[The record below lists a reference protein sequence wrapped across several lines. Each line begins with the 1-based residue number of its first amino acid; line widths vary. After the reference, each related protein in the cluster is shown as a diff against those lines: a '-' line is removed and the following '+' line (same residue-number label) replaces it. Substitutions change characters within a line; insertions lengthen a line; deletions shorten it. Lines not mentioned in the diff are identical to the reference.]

1 MSKRKQST
9 GDANDGDHSDAS
21 IVDIDFEFFDPN
33 PEVDFLALKRLILQL
48 FQTDAELFHPHELAE
63 LILSQPLIGST
74 VKTDGRETDPYA
86 FLTVLNMHVHK
97 NHPSIK
103 AIAAYALLK
112 SANNVPFHA
121 TLQSLIGAAGL
132 ETPNHVGFIF
142 CERLINMPVQIVPH
156 MYRMLTDEIKWAI
169 DDNEP
174 YNFTHFLI
182 ISRTYRL
189 SPEEAAEMQAS
200 APQSKRQRNA
210 APAPAPGGVYSFHHE
225 DELIKKYASF
235 SLDYSFTNTQLREQD
250 SFGLDQ
256 GGRMMLIPAEKLP
269 QLIAEMGQ
277 TYAAPQ

>member
-1 MSKRKQST
+1 MSKRKQSS
-9 GDANDGDHSDAS
+9 GDANDGDDSDVS

-97 NHPSIK
+97 DHPSIK
-103 AIAAYALLK
+103 AIAAYTLLK

-121 TLQSLIGAAGL
+121 TLQSLIGATGL

-210 APAPAPGGVYSFHHE
+210 APPPPPGGVYSFHHE

-235 SLDYSFTNTQLREQD
+235 SLDYPFTNTQPREQD

-269 QLIAEMGQ
+269 QLVVEMGQ